1 MRVIIAI
8 VAALVAVPTGAH
20 AQYETYEE
28 YQADMDR
35 QAARDQAYLDRREML
50 KLQREAVEAEKQQA
64 YELQEMRQDQFWRDA
79 RDRQE
84 REEQRRWDALP

>member
-1 MRVIIAI
+1 MRVIIAM
-8 VAALVAVPTGAH
+8 VAVLMSVPTGAH

-64 YELQEMRQDQFWRDA
+64 YELEEMRQDQFWRDA

-84 REEQRRWDALP
+84 REEQRQFDRLP